1 MSIGERIKRR
11 RLELNMSVEDLANK
25 LGKNRAT
32 VYRYE
37 SDEIENLPIPVL
49 EPLARALDTTPAFL
63 MGWEKVEE
71 ADHQALK
78 KQTSL
83 SPEVVAIERA
93 REKMDPEARERMMD
107 ILTAAFREYFKE
119 DFKDEDDD

>member
-1 MSIGERIKRR
+1 
-11 RLELNMSVEDLANK
+11 
-25 LGKNRAT
+25 
-32 VYRYE
+32 
-37 SDEIENLPIPVL
+37 
-49 EPLARALDTTPAFL
+49 
-63 MGWEKVEE
+63 MGWEKAEE